1 MNEVVKKINQ
11 LILDNAEVEDKN
23 IDNLSGLKLVEDLGY
38 DSIKLLQLIVELEE
52 EFNIS
57 FEGVEDMIGQFEKY
71 DSIVNLVI
79 KLIRGK

>member
-11 LILDNAEVEDKN
+11 LILDNTETDDKN
-23 IDNLSGLKLVEDLGY
+23 TDNLSGFKLVEDLGY

-79 KLIRGK
+79 KLIRRK

>member
-1 MNEVVKKINQ
+1 M
-11 LILDNAEVEDKN
+11 
-23 IDNLSGLKLVEDLGY
+23 VEDLGY